1 MSDERPES
9 NGGVTVEK
17 GQPFGLPRWVLA
29 LLPVVLLA
37 IVLGLFLVGNP
48 FAALGTGGEPL
59 PDVTISYTTLPDQ
72 GTILVHVTNNGP
84 DAVTLSQVL
93 VNDAYWNFGVSGG
106 DRTLGP
112 LESATVEIPYRWNPG
127 WDLDVTLV
135 LSDGATVSHT
145 IVAPSTSPG
154 VTGTILETL
163 AVVGL
168 FVGIIPVALGILWFP
183 YLRSLSE
190 HWLHAVIV
198 FAAGVLAFLAFDATF
213 DAFELLERVP
223 GAFEGSLL
231 FVLGVFG
238 AFFTV
243 QAISSWREQKAAAG
257 SELASSGL
265 WVAYLVAISIG
276 LHNLAEGL
284 AIGSAFALGRVAL
297 GTFLVIGFM
306 IHNVTEGPA
315 IVGPVAQGERPAL
328 KHFVA
333 FGVLAGGPVIPG
345 AWIGSFAFSPTL
357 GTFFLAI
364 GVGAILQVVW
374 ELAKMARG
382 ESGRAATPLNL
393 GAFLVG
399 FVFMYVT
406 GLFVTV

>member
-1 MSDERPES
+1 MSDERPEP

-37 IVLGLFLVGNP
+37 IVLGVFLVGTP
-48 FAALGTGGEPL
+48 FAALDTGGEPL

-84 DAVTLSQVL
+84 DAVTISQVL

-106 DRTLGP
+106 DRTLAP

-154 VTGTILETL
+154 VTGTILGTL
-163 AVVGL
+163 AIVGL
-168 FVGIIPVALGILWFP
+168 FVGIIPVVLGILWFP
-183 YLRSLSE
+183 YLRSLSD

-213 DAFELLERVP
+213 DAVELLERVP

-231 FVLGVFG
+231 FVLGVLG
-238 AFFTV
+238 AFFAV

-257 SELASSGL
+257 SERASSGL

-315 IVGPVAQGERPAL
+315 IVGPVARGKRPAL

-345 AWIGSFAFSPTL
+345 AWIGSYAFSPTL

-374 ELAKMARG
+374 ELTKMARG
-382 ESGRAATPLNL
+382 DSGRAATPLNL

-406 GLFVTV
+406 GMFVTV

>member
-1 MSDERPES
+1 MSDERSEP
-9 NGGVTVEK
+9 NGGVTVEE

-84 DAVTLSQVL
+84 DAVTVSQVL

-106 DRTLGP
+106 DRTLAP
-112 LESATVEIPYRWNPG
+112 LESATIEIPYRWNPD

-154 VTGTILETL
+154 VTGTILGTL
-163 AVVGL
+163 GIVGL
-168 FVGIIPVALGILWFP
+168 FVGIIPVILGILWFP

-213 DAFELLERVP
+213 DAVELLEQVP

-238 AFFTV
+238 AFFAV

-257 SELASSGL
+257 SERASSGL

-315 IVGPVAQGERPAL
+315 IVGPVARGERPAL
-328 KHFVA
+328 RHFVA

-345 AWIGSFAFSPTL
+345 AWIGSYAFSPTL

-374 ELAKMARG
+374 ELTKMAQG
-382 ESGRAATPLNL
+382 DTGRAATPLNL